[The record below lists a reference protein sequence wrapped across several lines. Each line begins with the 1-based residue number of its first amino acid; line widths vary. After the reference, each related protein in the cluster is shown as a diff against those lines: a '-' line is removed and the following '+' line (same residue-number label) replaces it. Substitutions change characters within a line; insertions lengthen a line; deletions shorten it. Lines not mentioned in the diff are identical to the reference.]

1 MADNR
6 IIEGLKLL
14 REPDFPKLFG
24 AHLVSWFGTSM
35 APIAMAFGVLD
46 LTGSARDT
54 GLVVAS
60 QTGTQ
65 VLALMFGGVVADRL
79 PRRRV
84 MIGADLLAMVAL
96 GGMAIAFLSGTATV
110 PLLMGLMALNGL
122 ALAFHSPALIGF
134 IPEVVP
140 VERLQPANALIGTA
154 RSGATAMGAA
164 VAGVLV
170 AAFGAGVTLGV
181 NAVTFLASALLIAWI
196 RRRPHSPIASASLL
210 QDLTLG
216 FREFTAHRWLWII
229 VLQFSVV
236 VAGFQAF
243 FGLIGPAVSRAELG
257 GATDWG
263 FIVSA
268 FGLGTLTGGFVALR
282 LNVRRPMLFATNCVF
297 VFALPILLMAFTDR
311 VWVVA
316 LGAFGTGLAGQV
328 FGVLWIT
335 TLHQRIPSH
344 LLSRVSAYDS
354 LGSIVLAPVG
364 LVMAGLLLDSI
375 GSRETLLIAA
385 ALIIVPTA
393 LALLDRDV
401 RRLRAGQTV
410 RVSPDSVTPAA

>member
-1 MADNR
+1 MADRR

-54 GLVVAS
+54 GMVVAS

-96 GGMAIAFLSGTATV
+96 AGMAIAFLGGFATV

-140 VERLQPANALIGTA
+140 ADRLQSANALIGTA

-164 VAGVLV
+164 VAGLLV
-170 AAFGAGVTLGV
+170 ANVDVGITIAV
-181 NAVTFLASALLIAWI
+181 NAVTFLSSAVFISRI
-196 RRRPHSPIASASLL
+196 RKRVHSPIASASLL
-210 QDLTLG
+210 QDLKLG
-216 FREFTAHRWLWII
+216 FVEFSSHRWLWII
-229 VLQFSVV
+229 VLQFSLV
-236 VAGFQAF
+236 VAGFHAF
-243 FGLIGPAVSRAELG
+243 IGLIGPAVSRAELG
-257 GATDWG
+257 GAADWG

-268 FGLGTLTGGFVALR
+268 LGLGTLVGGFIALR
-282 LNVRRPMLFATNCVF
+282 LTVRRPMLFATNCVF
-297 VFALPILLMAFTDR
+297 VFALPILLMAFTDL

-316 LGAFGTGLAGQV
+316 LGAFTQGMAGQI

-335 TLHQRIPSH
+335 TLHQRIPFH
-344 LLSRVSAYDS
+344 LLSRVSAYDN

-385 ALIIVPTA
+385 ACVIVPTA
-393 LALLDRDV
+393 LVLLDREV
-401 RRLRAGQTV
+401 RTMRAG
-410 RVSPDSVTPAA
+410 